1 MQPLAE
7 LCRLDDHAF
16 VHAVAR
22 DRIAELALDA
32 GSQQWVHGFDER
44 IRRAFYGMMAA
55 MDRKPLDTNALGLMV
70 VLTMLWGLQQVA
82 IKLALAG
89 VSPIAQ
95 AAIRSIVATL
105 LLLAWAR
112 WRQIPLF
119 DRDGTLSAGIAAGLL
134 FAGEFFLIYVGLNHT
149 AASRMV
155 VFVYLAPILTALGL
169 VWLVPGEHLSR
180 VQWVGVLLAFAGLVL
195 AFADGFTAPGRSTVL
210 GDACGAAAAVLWAST
225 TVLIRATRLA
235 PARAEK
241 TLFYQLAVSAV
252 ALAIASPAIG
262 EPGVMRIDATL
273 LASLVFQSVVVAFA
287 SYLAWFWLLTKYLA
301 ARLSVF
307 SFLAPLFGVAFG
319 VLLLGESLTGKFVL
333 AALAVGAGIALVNLR
348 RR

>member
-1 MQPLAE
+1 ME
-7 LCRLDDHAF
+7 
-16 VHAVAR
+16 
-22 DRIAELALDA
+22 
-32 GSQQWVHGFDER
+32 
-44 IRRAFYGMMAA
+44 
-55 MDRKPLDTNALGLMV
+55 RKPLDATAIGLMI
-70 VLTMLWGLQQVA
+70 VLTMLWGMQQVA

-89 VSPIAQ
+89 VSPVAQ

-105 LLLAWAR
+105 LLLGWAR
-112 WRQIPLF
+112 WRRIPLF
-119 DRDGTLSAGIAAGLL
+119 DRDRTLGAGIAAGLF

-180 VQWVGVLLAFAGLVL
+180 VQWAGVLVAFCGLVL
-195 AFADGFTAPGRSTVL
+195 AFIDGFFAPGRATML
-210 GDACGAAAAVLWAST
+210 GDLCGVAAAFLWAAT

-241 TLFYQLAVSAV
+241 TLFYQLAVSAI

-262 EPGVMRIDATL
+262 ESGVTRIDAVV
-273 LASLVFQSVVVAFA
+273 LASLVFQSVFVAFA
-287 SYLAWFWLLTKYLA
+287 SYLAWFWLLTKYLG

-307 SFLAPLFGVAFG
+307 SFLAPMFGVAFG
-319 VLLLGESLTGKFVL
+319 VLLLGESLSGKFVL

>member
-1 MQPLAE
+1 ME
-7 LCRLDDHAF
+7 
-16 VHAVAR
+16 
-22 DRIAELALDA
+22 
-32 GSQQWVHGFDER
+32 
-44 IRRAFYGMMAA
+44 
-55 MDRKPLDTNALGLMV
+55 RKPLDATAIGLMI
-70 VLTMLWGLQQVA
+70 VLTMLWGMQQVA

-89 VSPIAQ
+89 VPPVAQ

-105 LLLAWAR
+105 LLLGWAR
-112 WRQIPLF
+112 WRRIPLF
-119 DRDGTLSAGIAAGLL
+119 DRDRTLGAGIAAGLF

-180 VQWVGVLLAFAGLVL
+180 VQWAGVLVAFCGLVL
-195 AFADGFTAPGRSTVL
+195 AFIDGFFAPGRATML
-210 GDACGAAAAVLWAST
+210 GDLCGVAAAFLWAAT

-241 TLFYQLAVSAV
+241 TLFYQLAVSAI

-262 EPGVMRIDATL
+262 ESGVTRIDAVV
-273 LASLVFQSVVVAFA
+273 LASLVFQSVFVAFA
-287 SYLAWFWLLTKYLA
+287 SYLAWFWLLTKYLG

-307 SFLAPLFGVAFG
+307 SFLAPMFGVAFG
-319 VLLLGESLTGKFVL
+319 VLLLGESLSGKFVL